1 MIKHLIVISL
11 LLGRAFLL
19 DCGCDK
25 ANREANKD
33 SAKNVINKIEEIL
46 EKADDATTKV
56 CQQQH
61 TNRKNKH
68 YRDYYP
74 EPVYDDMSLIPG
86 GEYVVGTNE
95 PHFPED
101 NESPER
107 TVITKDFYMDKYEV
121 SNQKFLEFVKA
132 SNYTTEAEFFE
143 DSFLFKSLLTEDE
156 QEKLKDYRV
165 ANALW
170 WFKVRGVNWKH
181 PIGVNSNLAG
191 LELHPVVHVSW
202 NDAMAYCQWAGK
214 RLPTEEE
221 WEVAC
226 RGGKSRKLFPWGN
239 KLMPKEQYWLN
250 IWQGEFPDTNTE
262 EDGYA
267 TTCPVNKFP
276 QNIYEMH
283 NIVGNVWEWTQ
294 NLWNAKDDN
303 NANPGRVKKGG
314 SYLCHKT
321 YCYRYRC
328 AARSQNTADSSAG
341 NLGFRCAKDLE

>member
-1 MIKHLIVISL
+1 MKRIDVTIDTDFVGYCRVDSLVPHTVPSHYFYKTVISPS
-11 LLGRAFLL
+11 GKDRRH
-19 DCGCDK
+19 
-25 ANREANKD
+25 NRLSK
-33 SAKNVINKIEEIL
+33 KRL
-46 EKADDATTKV
+46 
-56 CQQQH
+56 
-61 TNRKNKH
+61 R
-68 YRDYYP
+68 P
-74 EPVYDDMSLIPG
+74 
-86 GEYVVGTNE
+86 GEYLVGTIA

-107 TVITKDFYMDKYEV
+107 TVIIKDFHMDKYEI
-121 SNQKFLEFVKA
+121 SNEKFLQFVKA
-132 SNYTTEAEFFE
+132 GNYTTEAEFFE

-170 WFKVRGVNWKH
+170 WFKVHGINWKH
-181 PIGVNSNLAG
+181 PIAVNSNLAG

-221 WEVAC
+221 WEVAH
-226 RGGKSRKLFPWGN
+226 RG
-239 KLMPKEQYWLN
+239 
-250 IWQGEFPDTNTE
+250 DTNTE

-267 TTCPVNKFP
+267 TTCPVNKFS
-276 QNIYEMH
+276 QNIYEMY

-294 NLWNAKDDN
+294 NLWNAKDADK
-303 NANPGRVKKGG
+303 ANPGRVKKGA
-314 SYLCHKT
+314 SYLCHKM

-341 NLGFRCAKDLE
+341 NLSFRCAKDLE